1 MLKEFWEYRFG
12 VLFATLMVLLFS
24 ATIALQNRFEEEIFM
39 GVFSLVL
46 IASVNALYR
55 KTFYLTIFLGIG
67 ALSFFMNIVTYFS
80 SSMDIEIEALTVNL
94 IFLLCA
100 IAIMFNHIFNGSK
113 VDANLLLGA
122 ASLYL
127 LMGVCFA
134 YMYTIVDYFFPA
146 SFSGALTSGTHG
158 IHALFAQFFYYSFVT
173 LATVGYGDIMPVS
186 QEARFLS
193 LIEAILSQ
201 LYMTILI
208 ARLVGMHLHHSK

>member
-80 SSMDIEIEALTVNL
+80 SSMDIEIEALAVNL

>member
-12 VLFATLMVLLFS
+12 VLFGTLMVLLFS